1 MLWTRVRTSA
11 GYRFLS
17 VVTTALLVSALVSPG
32 AAVFA
37 DETAPTS
44 DPAPVVAPEPV
55 EVPVEVPL
63 PVEEAPLEEVSEPVP
78 DEAADTVEGDVLAE
92 ETVAEEAPP
101 VEEAPIVEEAPLVE
115 SEVVEPSTETVSPTV
130 IVPPV
135 VTAAAANPA
144 TGPRDDFPDPITVGE
159 GCELTTIAIFWA
171 GQNFEAGTV
180 SASNDG
186 ENLYVTFATSGGWTM
201 SLTHLYVG
209 TEPPAS
215 YAPGSFPYQTAHDP
229 AVTSFTYTIALSDIP
244 VESGDTVYIAAH
256 AEVSNGEQDETA
268 WAGVGQWPGLLFSHV
283 IQECEPEP
291 AELTVVKFND
301 LDGDGEMDEGEPVVP
316 GVEITL
322 SDGETTLSE
331 FTDENGEAFFG
342 ELVEGG
348 YLIDEVLPE
357 GWFPTV
363 ELPIEILL
371 AAGQP
376 VTIYIGNAQE
386 EEPEPEPELPDL
398 EILKSASETTAA
410 PGDVI
415 TYILTYRNIGEGDAV
430 DSVITD
436 DFDERYVTVL
446 NAAGGTVVDGT
457 IVWNIPGPLSAADG
471 DQTIVYT
478 VRVIDD
484 MPTGTTAV
492 DNIVVIENED
502 DPNDLNNSDD
512 ERVNVE
518 NPFLPFTPQPTTVTP
533 EPEDDEEP
541 FLPFTGGEALL
552 VMMLATIAAAGG
564 LGLRLAARRA

>member
-55 EVPVEVPL
+55 EVPAEVPL
-63 PVEEAPLEEVSEPVP
+63 PVEEAPLEEAPEPVP
-78 DEAADTVEGDVLAE
+78 DEVADTVEGDVLAE
-92 ETVAEEAPP
+92 ELVAEEAPLA
-101 VEEAPIVEEAPLVE
+101 EEAPVVE
-115 SEVVEPSTETVSPTV
+115 SEVVEPSIETVSPTV
-130 IVPPV
+130 IVAPAL
-135 VTAAAANPA
+135 TAAVVDPPA
-144 TGPRDDFPDPITVGE
+144 GPRDDFPDPITVGE

-180 SASNDG
+180 SVSNDG

-209 TEPPAS
+209 TTPPAS
-215 YAPGSFPYQTAHDP
+215 YAPGTFPYQTAHDP
-229 AVTSFTYTIALSDIP
+229 AVTSYTYTIALSDIP
-244 VESGDTVYIAAH
+244 AEPGDTIYIAAH

-268 WAGVGQWPGLLFSHV
+268 WAGVGQWPGLLFTHI

-291 AELTVVKFND
+291 VELTVVKFND

-322 SDGETTLSE
+322 SVGETTLSE

-342 ELVEGG
+342 ELAEGG
-348 YLIDEVLPE
+348 YSIDEVLPE

-386 EEPEPEPELPDL
+386 EDTEPEPELPDL
-398 EILKSASETTAA
+398 EILKSASVVTAA

-436 DFDERYVTVL
+436 DFDERYVTVV

-484 MPTGTTAV
+484 MPAGTTAV

-502 DPNDLNNSDD
+502 DSNDLNNSDD

-518 NPFLPFTPQPTTVTP
+518 NPFLPFTPRLTETP